1 MSRKKAKKAVRKVVA
16 TEVRRVPSAFD
27 DDLFAE
33 PSKKGF
39 FSWPFLRF
47 NFHEHCPPGSE
58 NEFVDIVS
66 FSDVASEVL
75 KEVAIVAAA
84 TVAAEVVGARP
95 STDAYL
101 EFSKNLEL
109 TIHRG
114 DDPLQNIPLIETRVD
129 VPEG

>member
-1 MSRKKAKKAVRKVVA
+1 
-16 TEVRRVPSAFD
+16 
-27 DDLFAE
+27 
-33 PSKKGF
+33 
-39 FSWPFLRF
+39 
-47 NFHEHCPPGSE
+47 
-58 NEFVDIVS
+58 VDIVS